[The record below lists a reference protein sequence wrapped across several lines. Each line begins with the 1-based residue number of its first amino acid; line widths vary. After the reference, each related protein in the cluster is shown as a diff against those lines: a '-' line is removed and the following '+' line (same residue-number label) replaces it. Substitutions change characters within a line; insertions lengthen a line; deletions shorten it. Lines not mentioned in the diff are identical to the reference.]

1 MYNDNFN
8 DNFSKTAE
16 SNKETV
22 TLKNSGMVVEAPSL
36 TLKFQKIHPD
46 AVIPTYAHDSD
57 AGMDIYAVEDVEIKP
72 GETVLIHT
80 GLKAQI
86 PEGFELQVRPRSGM
100 SLKTKL
106 RIANAPGTIDAGY
119 RDEICVIAENTDLGH
134 WGTKDVF
141 KGYELS
147 PVETFIKGDS
157 ITIKKGDRIAQFVF
171 SILTKIKIE
180 EVKEVSKEGDRGG
193 GFGSTD
199 KNEPNCKA
207 CLDFDQANEKFEK
220 CNECIKGDSI

>member
-1 MYNDNFN
+1 MYKENVL
-8 DNFSKTAE
+8 KTVSE
-16 SNKETV
+16 
-22 TLKNSGMVVEAPSL
+22 L
-36 TLKFQKIHPD
+36 TLQFQKIHPN

-57 AGMDIYAVEDVEIKP
+57 AGMDIYAVEDVKIKP

-119 RDEICVIAENTDLGH
+119 RDEICVIAENTDIGH
-134 WGTKDVF
+134 WKESSHVS
-141 KGYELS
+141 GYAPKVEYKT
-147 PVETFIKGDS
+147 ETFVKGDD
-157 ITIKKGDRIAQFVF
+157 IIIHKGDRIAQFVF
-171 SILTKIKIE
+171 SLLTKIKVE
-180 EVKEVSKEGDRGG
+180 EVEEISDEGNRGG

-199 KNEPNCKA
+199 KVNCKE
-207 CLDFDQANEKFEK
+207 CSDFGKDNFNK
-220 CNECIKGDSI
+220 CRDCSKGE

>member
-1 MYNDNFN
+1 MFKDNYN

-16 SNKETV
+16 SKKEVDLTK
-22 TLKNSGMVVEAPSL
+22 TEMTINAPQL
-36 TLKFQKIHPD
+36 TLQFQKIHPD

-57 AGMDIYAVEDVEIKP
+57 AGMDIYAVEDVEIQP
-72 GETVLIHT
+72 GETVLIKT
-80 GLKAQI
+80 GLKARI

-119 RDEICVIAENTDLGH
+119 RDEICVIAENTDLGR
-134 WGTKDVF
+134 WENYCPNPDYPAICQQIFV
-141 KGYELS
+141 
-147 PVETFIKGDS
+147 KGDS

-171 SILTKIKIE
+171 SILTKMQIE
-180 EVKEVSKEGDRGG
+180 EVEEISNEGDRGG

-199 KNEPNCKA
+199 KKEPNCKA
-207 CLDFDQANEKFEK
+207 CLDFDQADDSNK
-220 CNECIKGDSI
+220 CKECIKGDAV